1 MKHKN
6 TILERLQV
14 SVSSART
21 WAGGPH
27 SLQFETGNDADH
39 TNPAAQGTTTKLAS
53 YNIQH

>member
-1 MKHKN
+1 M
-6 TILERLQV
+6 ILERLQV